1 MNKVCYIIFHG
12 TKHEDPPQIARSV
25 LVDIEATQSD
35 EEFDGS
41 DDEATVMERERQAAE
56 SVPLRRRDE
65 IDTVLQVARKWEMYA
80 MQGERVAQEKQPH
93 SKKIRKLKR
102 KDPAN
107 PTYTPR
113 SQKRART
120 QKPSPLPS
128 PPPNTN
134 PVDVDTCKGKVTI
147 HVQVIPGESELAYEL
162 RVFEL
167 GLAAQ
172 RQADNEV
179 VNMLRTAQV
188 ERQVANGIVPSVP
201 LPSPPPLP
209 PPLPSPPPET
219 TQEEIL
225 SQYRSS
231 HSPSPDARWLMNHHA
246 LSLDD
251 DLGPPSPVIP
261 YIPSFSLDDKWQD
274 GAPSSPLL
282 NPISSPMNHHALLL
296 DGDWPGGAP
305 TPILC
310 RSPRS
315 PSPIPLPLSPL
326 MLNRA
331 LSPDNDWQGEAL
343 TPAGGATPVQRSR
356 SLFLSQDWLDGPTE
370 GVPIIAR
377 SPSHSLPVTIPLFSL
392 GTDCDSPAPESNTR

>member
-1 MNKVCYIIFHG
+1 MDV
-12 TKHEDPPQIARSV
+12 
-25 LVDIEATQSD
+25 EATQSD
-35 EEFDGS
+35 EEFDDS

-80 MQGERVAQEKQPH
+80 TQGERVAQPH
-93 SKKIRKLKR
+93 SQETRKLKR
-102 KDPAN
+102 KEPAN
-107 PTYTPR
+107 SASTPR
-113 SQKRART
+113 PPKRPRT
-120 QKPSPLPS
+120 QKPSPLPP

-134 PVDVDTCKGKVTI
+134 LVDIDTCKGKVTI

-188 ERQVANGIVPSVP
+188 ERQVANGIVPDVP
-201 LPSPPPLP
+201 LPLP
-209 PPLPSPPPET
+209 PPPPPPPPEIV
-219 TQEEIL
+219 QEEIL

-231 HSPSPDARWLMNHHA
+231 HSPSPDARLLMNHHA

-251 DLGPPSPVIP
+251 DLGPPSPFIP
-261 YIPSFSLDDKWQD
+261 YIPSFSLDDKCQE
-274 GAPSSPLL
+274 GSPSSTLI
-282 NPISSPMNHHALLL
+282 NPISPPVNHHALLL

-315 PSPIPLPLSPL
+315 PFPISRPLSPL

-331 LSPDNDWQGEAL
+331 LSPGNDWQGGAL
-343 TPAGGATPVQRSR
+343 TPAGDTTPVQRSC
-356 SLFLSQDWLDGPTE
+356 SLFPSQDWLDGPTE
-370 GVPIIAR
+370 GTIIAR
-377 SPSHSLPVTIPLFSL
+377 SPSHSLPATIPLFL
-392 GTDCDSPAPESNTR
+392 PETNCDSPAPDPNA